1 MSAAPHGTPYHRWLA
16 AAGLAILGSGLA
28 APVFGG
34 DFRAGPVEGFLD
46 MTASYGLVYRLDDA
60 DEKFVG
66 GGNGGRANSADID
79 DGTLNYDT
87 GLTSNMVSLAAELDA
102 QWGPVGV
109 FARGFGFY
117 DYENQ
122 DDDRL
127 HRPFDG
133 DTKNAIGSDV
143 ELRDFYLEGDASI
156 AGTPVKFRVGDQIL
170 NWGEVFFLRDGI
182 DVINPF
188 DFVAAFQPAR
198 QTRDARRPLGMIW
211 AAASLTE
218 TWAVE
223 GYYEYDWEGV
233 RTPPIGSFFSTV
245 DLNGEGDFGFA
256 QLQGGTF
263 SDLGTD
269 LDQAFGLP
277 EGTLGVDGQF
287 LQIPELERDYPD
299 DHGQFGLSLVG
310 ITRGRN
316 AMKMGLHYIRYHSRL
331 PLFSGLT
338 AGQDAIDA
346 TSQDAVDQIAAQ
358 LAPIYVDQGLD
369 PGDAAAE
376 AETTA
381 GQLALSNYANQ
392 AGYIV
397 EYPEDIDMFGLTFST
412 ATMRTGTLVSAEF
425 SHHRDYPVQ
434 LALGDLF
441 GAILSPVQFD
451 SRYQNNAIGVFGADE
466 RIRGYTRLDR
476 SQAAFSALQI
486 LPGWLGA
493 SQIFVG
499 FDGAVVHFHDYPGD
513 DDVQLQAFKGGDETS
528 WGYRISGIMQYTSV
542 FGGLNLSP
550 SAAFVHD
557 VSGDT
562 PAPVSS
568 FKEDRKAVVLS
579 LGASYINRV
588 EASLSW
594 TTFFDGEP
602 SSTLGDRD
610 NLRFRIS
617 YGF

>member
-1 MSAAPHGTPYHRWLA
+1 M
-16 AAGLAILGSGLA
+16 
-28 APVFGG
+28 
-34 DFRAGPVEGFLD
+34 EGFLD
-46 MTASYGLVYRLDDA
+46 ATASYGLVYRLDDA
-60 DEKFVG
+60 DEKFVA
-66 GGNGGRANSADID
+66 GGNGGRGNSADID

-109 FARGFGFY
+109 FARAFSFY

-133 DTKNAIGSDV
+133 DTKNAIGSDI
-143 ELRDFYLEGDASI
+143 ELRDFYFEGDLFL
-156 AGTPVKFRVGDQIL
+156 AGTPVKFRVGDQVL

-198 QTRDARRPLGMIW
+198 QGRDARRPLGMVW

-223 GYYEYDWEGV
+223 GFYQYDWEAV
-233 RTPPIGSFFSTV
+233 RTPPIGSFFSAL

-256 QLQGGTF
+256 QLQGATF

-269 LDQAFGLP
+269 LDTAFGLP
-277 EGTLGVDGQF
+277 EGTLGFDGRF
-287 LQIPELERDYPD
+287 LQVPEIERDYPD
-299 DHGQFGLSLVG
+299 DDGQYGLSLVG
-310 ITRGRN
+310 ITRGST
-316 AMKMGLHYIRYHSRL
+316 AMKVGVHYIRYHSRL
-331 PLFSGLT
+331 PVLSGFT
-338 AGQDAIDA
+338 AGQEAIDA
-346 TSQDAVDQIAAQ
+346 TTQEAVDQVAGE
-358 LAPIYVDQGLD
+358 LAPIYLEQGLD
-369 PGDAAAE
+369 PADAAAE
-376 AETTA
+376 AEATA
-381 GQLALSNYANQ
+381 GQLALSDYANQ
-392 AGYIV
+392 AGYIA
-397 EYPEDIDMFGLTFST
+397 EYPEDIEMVGLTFST
-412 ATMRTGTLVSAEF
+412 ATMRTGTLLSAEA
-425 SHHRDYPVQ
+425 SLHRDYPVQ
-434 LALGDLF
+434 LALGDVF
-441 GAILSPVQFD
+441 GAILSPVEFD
-451 SRYQNNAIGVFGADE
+451 SGYADNAIGVFGPDE

-476 SQAAFSALQI
+476 TQAAFSALQI
-486 LPGWLGA
+486 LPGLLGA

-499 FDGAVVHFHDYPGD
+499 IDGAVIHFHDYPGD
-513 DDVQLQAFKGGDETS
+513 NDVQLQAYKGGDETS
-528 WGYRISGIMQYTSV
+528 WGYRVSGVMQYTSV

-550 SAAFVHD
+550 SVAFIHD

-562 PAPVSS
+562 PAPLSS

-588 EASLSW
+588 QASLSW
-594 TTFFDGEP
+594 TSFFDGEP
-602 SSTLGDRD
+602 ANTLVDRD
-610 NLRFRIS
+610 NIRLRIS

>member
-1 MSAAPHGTPYHRWLA
+1 MSVAPPGTPLIRWLT
-16 AAGLAILGSGLA
+16 AAGLVVLGSGLI
-28 APVFGG
+28 APALAG

-60 DEKFVG
+60 DKKYVAA
-66 GGNGGRANSADID
+66 GNGGRGSSADID

-109 FARGFGFY
+109 FARGLGFY

-122 DDDRL
+122 EDDRV

-133 DTKNAIGSDV
+133 DTKNAIGSDI
-143 ELRDFYLEGDASI
+143 ELRDFYLEGDVSL
-156 AGTPVKFRVGDQIL
+156 AGTPVKFRVGDQVL

-198 QTRDARRPLGMIW
+198 QARDARRPLGMIW

-223 GYYEYDWEGV
+223 GYYQYDWEAV
-233 RTPPIGSFFSTV
+233 RTPPIGSFFSGI
-245 DLNGEGDFGFA
+245 DLNGEGDLGFS
-256 QLQGGTF
+256 QLQGATF

-269 LDQAFGLP
+269 LDSAFGLP
-277 EGTLGVDGQF
+277 EGTLGFDDQF
-287 LQIPELERDYPD
+287 LQIPELERNYPD
-299 DHGQFGLSLVG
+299 DHGQYGASLVG
-310 ITRGRN
+310 ITRGSN
-316 AMKMGLHYIRYHSRL
+316 AMKIGLHYIRYHSRL
-331 PLFSGLT
+331 PVLSGQT
-338 AGQDAIDA
+338 AGQEAIDA
-346 TSQDAVDQIAAQ
+346 TSEEAVDQAAAR
-358 LAPIYVDQGLD
+358 LAPIYLDQGLD
-369 PGDAAAE
+369 PADAAAQ

-392 AGYIV
+392 AGYIA
-397 EYPEDIDMFGLTFST
+397 EYPENIDMIGLTFST
-412 ATMRTGTLVSAEF
+412 ATMRTGTLLSAEV

-434 LALGDLF
+434 LALGDVF
-441 GAILSPVQFD
+441 GALLSPVQFD
-451 SRYQNNAIGVFGADE
+451 PRYANNAIGVFGPDE

-476 SQAAFSALQI
+476 TQAAFSALQI
-486 LPGWLGA
+486 LPGRFGA

-499 FDGAVVHFHDYPGD
+499 VDGAVIHFHDYPGNNE
-513 DDVQLQAFKGGDETS
+513 VQLQAFDGGDETS
-528 WGYRISGIMQYTSV
+528 WGYRVSGVMQYTSV

-550 SAAFVHD
+550 SLAFVHD

-562 PAPVSS
+562 PAPLSS
-568 FKEDRKAVVLS
+568 FKEDRKAFVLT

-594 TTFFDGEP
+594 TSFFDGQP
-602 SSTLGDRD
+602 ANTLVDRD
-610 NLRFRIS
+610 NVRFRIS